1 MIALVDYG
9 MGNLRSVEKALE
21 LVGVPVRV
29 TSDPE
34 DLERAAGIV
43 LPGVGAFA
51 QAMENLER
59 RGLSGPL
66 LKAIRRGKP
75 FLGICLG
82 LQLLFEEGE
91 EGGVPGLGVLP
102 GRVPRLPAG
111 VKVPH
116 MGWNSLRFRKPA
128 LLWDGIPDGSYFY
141 FVHSYYVEPA
151 REDLV
156 AATTDYGISFAAAV
170 STGNLFGVQFHPEKS
185 SSLGLRILEN
195 FGRLF

>member
-1 MIALVDYG
+1 LIAVVDYG

-29 TSDPE
+29 TSDAGVIE
-34 DLERAAGIV
+34 AAAGVV

-51 QAMENLER
+51 EAMENLER
-59 RGLSGPL
+59 LGLSGPVRR
-66 LKAIRRGKP
+66 AIREGKP

-82 LQLLFEEGE
+82 FQLLFEEGE

-111 VKVPH
+111 VKIPH
-116 MGWNSLRFRKPA
+116 MGWNSLQFRQPA

-151 REDLV
+151 QDHLV

-170 STGNLFGVQFHPEKS
+170 ARGNLFGVQFHPEKS
-185 SSLGLRILEN
+185 SSLGLRMLKN

>member
-51 QAMENLER
+51 EAMENLER